1 MPPQPSLRTPLLA
14 AAASLALLLAWDAS
28 GLDLRLAQLAG
39 SPLGFPLRD
48 HWLLA
53 GPLHQGARHLAWAL
67 ALALCAAVWWPV
79 AGLAGLPASRRLQ
92 LAVTT
97 VAAALSVSL
106 LKAFS
111 VTSCPWDLQPFG
123 GAASYLSHWSAAAD
137 GGAGHCFPAGHA
149 SSGFA
154 FLGGFFAWRPT
165 RPRVAYAWL
174 AASAG
179 AGLLLGLVQQLRG
192 AHFMS
197 HTLWTGWVC
206 WCVALAIDA
215 MPWVR
220 RAWAA

>member
-1 MPPQPSLRTPLLA
+1 MPTQPSLRIPLLGA
-14 AAASLALLLAWDAS
+14 AAGLAFLLAWDAS
-28 GLDLRLAQLAG
+28 GLDLRVAQLVG
-39 SPLGFPLRD
+39 SQRGFPLRD

-67 ALALCAAVWWPV
+67 ALAVCAAVWWPR
-79 AGLAGLPASRRLQ
+79 AGLAGLAASRRLQ

-97 VAAALSVSL
+97 VAAALTVSM

-111 VTSCPWDLQPFG
+111 ATSCPWDLQPFG
-123 GAASYLSHWSAAAD
+123 GAASYLSHWSASAD

-154 FLGGFFAWRPT
+154 FLGGFFACRPT
-165 RPRVAYAWL
+165 RPRVALAWL
-174 AASAG
+174 VAASG

-197 HTLWTGWVC
+197 HTLWTGWIC

-220 RAWAA
+220 RPWAL